1 MPVLPSPAVPALRF
15 SRPCSCSCLPR
26 VRSRSRAPAPASSRS
41 RTLRST
47 RPPASAL
54 PTPASNYSGFAFCAR
69 FRGICVRVR
78 CPGLPRRSVLL
89 RRPARGAARIPVGR
103 NVSRE
108 TSVRV
113 GGGAGWDPC
122 RRAPCDGSFPC
133 AWKRTRAMH
142 DSSPSPFLPTWGFP
156 PLLRRQAPIIVHS
169 VRSLPPCFPAFC
181 GRCRR
186 EPVQAERGGRRP
198 LGWRPP
204 RLARPLRPPPG
215 LARGFPILILG
226 RRSVPARLVG
236 AARIPVSRDVSR
248 ETSVRILSPKT
259 LLTWSPL
266 EAL

>member
-1 MPVLPSPAVPALRF
+1 MFHVKHPYAL
-15 SRPCSCSCLPR
+15 
-26 VRSRSRAPAPASSRS
+26 
-41 RTLRST
+41 
-47 RPPASAL
+47 
-54 PTPASNYSGFAFCAR
+54 
-69 FRGICVRVR
+69 
-78 CPGLPRRSVLL
+78 
-89 RRPARGAARIPVGR
+89 
-103 NVSRE
+103 E
-108 TSVRV
+108 
-113 GGGAGWDPC
+113 GGAGWDPC

-186 EPVQAERGGRRP
+186 EPVRAERGGRRP

-204 RLARPLRPPPG
+204 RLARPLRPPRLARPLRPPPG
-215 LARGFPILILG
+215 LACGFPILILG

>member
-1 MPVLPSPAVPALRF
+1 M
-15 SRPCSCSCLPR
+15 RPLLAAR
-26 VRSRSRAPAPASSRS
+26 
-41 RTLRST
+41 
-47 RPPASAL
+47 
-54 PTPASNYSGFAFCAR
+54 AR
-69 FRGICVRVR
+69 FRYLDPGPHPRSPRPRPIPLGSRFALDSAGSAFEPAARVCLAVQFSCV
-78 CPGLPRRSVLL
+78 
-89 RRPARGAARIPVGR
+89 ARLVGAVRIPVSR

-113 GGGAGWDPC
+113 GGGGAGWDPC

-133 AWKRTRAMH
+133 AWKRMLAMH
-142 DSSPSPFLPTWGFP
+142 DSSPSPFLPTWCFP
-156 PLLRRQAPIIVHS
+156 PRLRRQAPIIVHS
-169 VRSLPPCFPAFC
+169 EHSLPPRFPAFC

-186 EPVQAERGGRRP
+186 EPVRAERGGRRP

-204 RLARPLRPPPG
+204 PTGAPRLARLPRPPLG

-236 AARIPVSRDVSR
+236 RRASRSAGMFHVKHPFASF
-248 ETSVRILSPKT
+248 LQKT